1 MTSSDKV
8 AGTAWVA
15 HVFLSLALRICFE
28 KEHFHLQ
35 CTSCIYVNTSCIRS
49 KNRYYLT
56 VELFFETPQF
66 KGHIYSGDTQFGP
79 RKMFT

>member
-28 KEHFHLQ
+28 EEHFHYTMHQL
-35 CTSCIYVNTSCIRS
+35 
-49 KNRYYLT
+49 YL
-56 VELFFETPQF
+56 
-66 KGHIYSGDTQFGP
+66 S
-79 RKMFT
+79 

>member
-28 KEHFHLQ
+28 KEHFHLTMHQ
-35 CTSCIYVNTSCIRS
+35 L
-49 KNRYYLT
+49 YLC
-56 VELFFETPQF
+56 
-66 KGHIYSGDTQFGP
+66 
-79 RKMFT
+79 